1 MRDRAFPVPFFFPA
15 PLDRRPLFFI
25 AKQTKIKF
33 LRPTGKARR
42 IARAKEGCMT
52 PQEAQMLQQLVQQVE
67 STQLNEKDP
76 AAEALLKDTLGRDP
90 DALYKLAQTVLVQD
104 IALHQAQAKIRELI
118 AQQQA
123 PVSGIPQPARAS
135 SFLGGVI
142 PQSAAAV
149 PSSGTPAYQPV
160 NAPPAPAAYPGQ
172 YGYQNAYPAQPS
184 YVAAPSAGSSFLRS
198 AATTAA
204 GVAAGALAFEGI
216 ESLFHGGMG
225 FGSPFGFGGGA
236 PVEETVINNYY
247 DDPAA
252 GSFAGQ
258 DMQPQGAF
266 DSDNGGGLNTGFDP
280 GFDPGFDQGMD
291 GGDFDN
297 GGFNSGDDLI

>member
-1 MRDRAFPVPFFFPA
+1 
-15 PLDRRPLFFI
+15 
-25 AKQTKIKF
+25 
-33 LRPTGKARR
+33 
-42 IARAKEGCMT
+42 MT
-52 PQEAQMLQQLVQQVE
+52 QQEAQMLQQLVQQVE

-104 IALHQAQAKIRELI
+104 IALHQAQARIRELI

-123 PVSGIPQPARAS
+123 PVSGAPQPARAS

-142 PQSAAAV
+142 PPASAAV

-160 NAPPAPAAYPGQ
+160 NAPSAYPGQ
-172 YGYQNAYPAQPS
+172 YGYQSPYPAQPS
-184 YVAAPSAGSSFLRS
+184 YVEPPSAGSSFLRS

-216 ESLFHGGMG
+216 ESIFHHGMG
-225 FGSPFGFGGGA
+225 FGSPFGFGGGFGGGA
-236 PVEETVINNYY
+236 PVEETIINNNYY
-247 DDPAA
+247 DDPNA

-266 DSDNGGGLNTGFDP
+266 DGSNNAGLDTGFD
-280 GFDPGFDQGMD
+280 Q
-291 GGDFDN
+291 DFDN
-297 GGFNSGDDLI
+297 GGFDDGGFSSNDDLI